1 MKLEGPRN
9 LNDRPD
15 LADSEPVPNPHIQQP
30 VEMPG
35 ATGREERPGIWHSR
49 EPQARESLHRDGWI
63 CELGISKE
71 DIVMPEA
78 PGGPFPVLVAQLA
91 GFLCSASSQIPFN
104 THLHAPVSYLQR
116 SSERGTKQLLS
127 SPHPKIRLSL
137 REQTSQGLDPRIHV
151 YSVTLHFLF
160 LV

>member
-1 MKLEGPRN
+1 MFGRGELQQGVREMKLEGPRN

-78 PGGPFPVLVAQLA
+78 PGGPFPVLVA
-91 GFLCSASSQIPFN
+91 
-104 THLHAPVSYLQR
+104 
-116 SSERGTKQLLS
+116 
-127 SPHPKIRLSL
+127 
-137 REQTSQGLDPRIHV
+137 
-151 YSVTLHFLF
+151 
-160 LV
+160 